1 MKTSI
6 ITPAQLRYA
15 LNLRDLSDPAD
26 GPHAMQIM
34 LNDIVEALRTAWGC
48 EVVTYR
54 GSPIVSIAENYD
66 RLRYPVDGASRDARY
81 SRYVCETALLRTMAT
96 AMVPHV
102 MRQVA
107 PDLPEDVLLVC
118 PGLVYRRDSVDRLH
132 AAEPHQLDLWRV
144 TAKASMTSGDLLEM
158 VRVIMQAAL
167 PGMEWK
173 VEPRVHPYTLEGVEI
188 DALCQGEWVEVGECG
203 LAHPEVIRENI
214 PGVAGVSGLALGMGL
229 DRLLMLRKG
238 IRDIRLLRS
247 SDPRVAAQMQDLA
260 PYREVSS
267 MPAVVRD
274 LSLVLDAG
282 TDNEE
287 LGDWVRQ
294 SLGSD
299 ADVVELVEILSETS
313 YDDLPEKARERLGIA
328 PGQKNV
334 LLRVVLRALD
344 RSLTDAECNVYRD
357 AIYKVLHRGSVMML
371 ASG

>member
-1 MKTSI
+1 MKTSL
-6 ITPAQLRYA
+6 ITSAQLRYA
-15 LNLRDLSDPAD
+15 LNLRDLCDPAK
-26 GPHAMQIM
+26 GPHAMQII
-34 LNDIVEALRTAWGC
+34 LNDIVEALRVAWGC

-66 RLRYPVDGASRDARY
+66 RLRYPADGASRDARY

-96 AMVPHV
+96 AMVPPA

-107 PDLPEDVLLVC
+107 INLPDDVLLVC

-132 AAEPHQLDLWRV
+132 AAEPHQLDLWRL
-144 TAKASMTSGDLLEM
+144 TTKAQMTGKDLLEM
-158 VRVIMQAAL
+158 VGVIMQAAL

-173 VEPRVHPYTLEGVEI
+173 VEPRVHPYTLDGIEI
-188 DALCQGEWVEVGECG
+188 NALCNEEWVEVGECG
-203 LAHPEVIRENI
+203 LAHPEIIRENI
-214 PGVAGVSGLALGMGL
+214 PHVEGVTGLALGMGL

-247 SDPRVAAQMQDLA
+247 SDPRVVAQMQDLA

-267 MPAVVRD
+267 MPAVARD

-287 LGDWVRQ
+287 LGGRVRE
-294 SLGSD
+294 SLGLE
-299 ADVVELVEILSETS
+299 ADVVELVEIRSETP
-313 YDDLPEKARERLGIA
+313 YDALPEKARERLGIA
-328 PGQKNV
+328 PGQKNI

-344 RSLTDAECNVYRD
+344 RSLTDTECNVYRD
-357 AIYKVLHRGSVMML
+357 TIYKALHQGSVMML
-371 ASG
+371 ASA